1 MTGRYGRRA
10 CPPSQGE
17 RGVGLVTYEPPVLE
31 EVGTVRD
38 LTLAQSGR
46 GDSDHIA
53 WFRYT
58 PPNTG
63 LS

>member
-1 MTGRYGRRA
+1 M
-10 CPPSQGE
+10 
-17 RGVGLVTYEPPVLE
+17 TYEPPVLE